1 MAKDFLK
8 QVIRF
13 PGKLLLASLLLLP
26 GLVLAEAPVAPFKQ
40 TFVLSST
47 GVPFSIAA
55 ERRLKVDANGIWHM
69 SVSADNWLGEITES
83 TAFSWQSCVPQS
95 SQYRYKRVGL
105 GKEKYAV
112 VAFDQA
118 AGEAHVRRDDRRKS
132 YPITGTTTDKL
143 SQTLALQCMLS
154 RGDMAL
160 ELDIADES
168 GLDRIRYRRVGEEI
182 LNTPAGKFST
192 VKIERVREAGN
203 DRETLMW
210 FATDQQYALVQM
222 VQREDDKTHTLV
234 IRNLSD

>member
-1 MAKDFLK
+1 M
-8 QVIRF
+8 
-13 PGKLLLASLLLLP
+13 LLASLVLLP
-26 GLVLAEAPVAPFKQ
+26 GLAFAEAPVAPFKQ

-47 GVPFSIAA
+47 GVPFSITA

-83 TAFSWQSCVPQS
+83 TAFSWQNCVPQS

-105 GKEKYAV
+105 GKEKHAV
-112 VAFDQA
+112 VAFDQV

-143 SQTLALQCMLS
+143 SQTLALQCMLT

-192 VKIERVREAGN
+192 VKIERVREPDN
-203 DRETLMW
+203 ERETLMW

-234 IRNLSD
+234 IRNLAD

>member
-1 MAKDFLK
+1 KM
-8 QVIRF
+8 
-13 PGKLLLASLLLLP
+13 LAISLVLLP
-26 GLVLAEAPVAPFKQ
+26 GLVLAEPPVAPFKQ
-40 TFVLSST
+40 TFVLTST
-47 GVPFSIAA
+47 GVPFSITA
-55 ERRLKVDANGIWHM
+55 ERRLKADHNGIWHM
-69 SVSADNWLGEITES
+69 NVSADNWLGEITES

-118 AGEAHVRRDDRRKS
+118 AGEAHVRRDDKRKS

-168 GLDRIRYRRVGEEI
+168 GLDRIQYRRVGEEV

-192 VKIERVREAGN
+192 VKVERVRETGS

-222 VQREDDKTHTLV
+222 VQREDDKPHTLV
-234 IRNLSD
+234 IRKLSN

>member
-1 MAKDFLK
+1 M
-8 QVIRF
+8 
-13 PGKLLLASLLLLP
+13 LLASLLLLP
-26 GLVLAEAPVAPFKQ
+26 IPAAAEAPLAPFKQ
-40 TFVLSST
+40 SFVLSST
-47 GVPFSIAA
+47 GVPFSITA
-55 ERRLKVDANGIWHM
+55 ERRLTVDAKGIWHM

-83 TAFSWQSCVPQS
+83 TAFSWQNCLPQS
-95 SQYRYKRVGL
+95 SLYRYKRVGM
-105 GKEKYAV
+105 GKKKYAV

-132 YPITGTTTDKL
+132 YAITGTTTDKL

-168 GLDRIRYRRVGEEI
+168 GLDRIQYRRVGEEI
-182 LNTPAGKFST
+182 LSTPAGKFST
-192 VKIERVREAGN
+192 VKVERVRDASS

-222 VQREDDKTHTLV
+222 VQREDGKTHTLV
-234 IRNLSD
+234 IRKLAD

>member
-1 MAKDFLK
+1 M
-8 QVIRF
+8 
-13 PGKLLLASLLLLP
+13 LAISLMLLP
-26 GLVLAEAPVAPFKQ
+26 GLALAEPPVAPFKQ
-40 TFVLSST
+40 TFVLTST
-47 GVPFSIAA
+47 GVPFSITA
-55 ERRLKVDANGIWHM
+55 ERRLKADHNGIWHM

-168 GLDRIRYRRVGEEI
+168 GLDRIQYRRVGEEV

-192 VKIERVREAGN
+192 VKVERVRETGS

-234 IRNLSD
+234 IRKLSN

>member
-1 MAKDFLK
+1 M
-8 QVIRF
+8 
-13 PGKLLLASLLLLP
+13 LLASLVLLP
-26 GLVLAEAPVAPFKQ
+26 GLALAEAPVAPFKQ

-47 GVPFSIAA
+47 GVPFSITA
-55 ERRLKVDANGIWHM
+55 ERRLKVDAKGIWHM

-168 GLDRIRYRRVGEEI
+168 GLDRIRYRRVGEEV

-192 VKIERVREAGN
+192 VKIERVREPGN
-203 DRETLMW
+203 ERETLMW

>member
-1 MAKDFLK
+1 M
-8 QVIRF
+8 
-13 PGKLLLASLLLLP
+13 LLASLLLLP
-26 GLVLAEAPVAPFKQ
+26 IPAAAEAPLAPFKQ
-40 TFVLSST
+40 SFVLSST
-47 GVPFSIAA
+47 GVPFSITA
-55 ERRLKVDANGIWHM
+55 ERRLTVDAKGIWHM

-83 TAFSWQSCVPQS
+83 TAFSWQNCLPQS
-95 SQYRYKRVGL
+95 SLYRYKRVGM
-105 GKEKYAV
+105 GKQKYAV

-132 YPITGTTTDKL
+132 YAITGTTTDKL

-168 GLDRIRYRRVGEEI
+168 GLDRIQYRRVGEEI
-182 LNTPAGKFST
+182 LSTPAGKFST
-192 VKIERVREAGN
+192 VKVERVRDAGS

-222 VQREDDKTHTLV
+222 VQREDGKTHTLV
-234 IRNLSD
+234 IRKLAD

>member
-1 MAKDFLK
+1 M
-8 QVIRF
+8 
-13 PGKLLLASLLLLP
+13 LAISLMLLP
-26 GLVLAEAPVAPFKQ
+26 GLALAEPPVAPFKQ
-40 TFVLSST
+40 TFVLTST
-47 GVPFSIAA
+47 GVPFSITA
-55 ERRLKVDANGIWHM
+55 ERRLKADHKGIWHM
-69 SVSADNWLGEITES
+69 NVSADNWLGEITES

-118 AGEAHVRRDDRRKS
+118 AGEAHVRRDDKRKS

-168 GLDRIRYRRVGEEI
+168 GLDRIQYRRVGEEV

-192 VKIERVREAGN
+192 VKVERVRETGS

-234 IRNLSD
+234 IRKLSN

>member
-1 MAKDFLK
+1 M
-8 QVIRF
+8 
-13 PGKLLLASLLLLP
+13 LAISLMLLP
-26 GLVLAEAPVAPFKQ
+26 GLALAEPPVAPFKQ
-40 TFVLSST
+40 TFVLTST
-47 GVPFSIAA
+47 GVPFSITA
-55 ERRLKVDANGIWHM
+55 ERRLKADHNGIWHM
-69 SVSADNWLGEITES
+69 NVSADNWLGEITES

-118 AGEAHVRRDDRRKS
+118 AGEAHVRRDDKRKS

-168 GLDRIRYRRVGEEI
+168 GLDRIQYRRVGEEV

-192 VKIERVREAGN
+192 VKVERVRETGS

-234 IRNLSD
+234 IRKLSN

>member
-1 MAKDFLK
+1 M
-8 QVIRF
+8 
-13 PGKLLLASLLLLP
+13 LLTSLVLLP
-26 GLVLAEAPVAPFKQ
+26 GLAFAEAPVAPFKQ

-47 GVPFSIAA
+47 GVPFSITA

-83 TAFSWQSCVPQS
+83 TAFSWQNCVPQS

-105 GKEKYAV
+105 GKEKHAV
-112 VAFDQA
+112 VTFDQV

-143 SQTLALQCMLS
+143 SQTLALQCMLT
-154 RGDMAL
+154 RGDMTL

-182 LNTPAGKFST
+182 LSTPAGKFST
-192 VKIERVREAGN
+192 VKIERVREPGN
-203 DRETLMW
+203 ERETLMW

-234 IRNLSD
+234 IRNLAD